1 MPIKKL
7 ILVMVLVVSSLSLW
21 GGETGLFTYE
31 GGFFIKTG
39 TTWKEYRPKDKPGV
53 WATYTQYNEETNYYN
68 IKNANCTLSIPK
80 ASNNNFYKNE
90 NGKWVVVYNTR
101 VVYPSFVDS
110 SVRLFCF
117 KTGFYVRDGKK
128 WRLYLPEKQSSCW
141 ADFDQ
146 YNEDDKFFYL
156 KNINDKVCVPKR
168 ADLNCF
174 LWNKSTEKW
183 EANYAITEIYDHI

>member
-1 MPIKKL
+1 MPIKKR

-156 KNINDKVCVPKR
+156 KNSNDKVCVPKR